1 MPYKAFRTKLKLNDC
16 QATLIAKHAGYS
28 RFVFNWG
35 LHLWMSAYEEGLNPN
50 VNSIKKVFT
59 NYVKPQYPWM
69 SELSSRVYQ
78 YAFINLGDA
87 FKRFFKG
94 ISSYPKFKKK
104 GHHDSFTL
112 DNCGKPFNL
121 SGTRHKLPFVG
132 WVSTFEAL
140 PPSLVKKVTITRQA
154 GDWYMSFFVEIT
166 PEITP
171 KCRERIGVDLGIN
184 TLATAS
190 DGTTFSNPKAYKAAT
205 KKLARLQRHLSRKV
219 KGSKNRAK
227 CLLKVQRLH
236 QRVANIRRDTIH
248 KITTFLAKN
257 HSQVVIEDLNVSGMM
272 KNHCLAGSIAD
283 ASFYEFRR
291 QLDYKAERYGSKL
304 IIADRFYPS
313 SQLCSNC
320 DHRQKMPLNQRTFE
334 CQNCG
339 LVIDRDLNASI
350 NLEKSPGL
358 GDYTCG
364 RGAADSPGR
373 SKK

>member
-1 MPYKAFRTKLKLNDC
+1 MTYKAFRTKLKLNDR
-16 QATLIAKHAGYS
+16 QATLMAKHAGYA

-35 LHLWMSAYEEGLNPN
+35 LGLWMSAYEDGLKPTI
-50 VNSIKKVFT
+50 NSIKKVFT
-59 NYVKPQYPWM
+59 NHVKPQYPWM
-69 SELSSRVYQ
+69 SDLSSKVYQ

-94 ISSYPKFKKK
+94 LGGYPKFKKK
-104 GHHDSFTL
+104 GRHDSFTL
-112 DNCGKPFNL
+112 DNSGKPFKL
-121 SGTRHKLPFVG
+121 SGIRHKLPFVG

-140 PPSLVKKVTITRQA
+140 PESWVKKVTITRQA
-154 GDWYMSFFVEIT
+154 RDWYISFFVEID

-190 DGTTFSNPKAYKAAT
+190 DRTTFPNPRAYKAA
-205 KKLARLQRHLSRKV
+205 KQKLARLQRHLSRKV

-227 CLLKVQRLH
+227 CLLKVQKLH
-236 QRVANIRRDTIH
+236 QRVANIRQDTIH

-257 HSQVVIEDLNVSGMM
+257 HSQVVIEDLNVSGML

-291 QLDYKAERYGSKL
+291 QLDYKTERYGSKL

-320 DHRQKMPLNQRTFE
+320 NYRQKMPLNQRTFQ

-350 NLEKSPGL
+350 NLEKSPGSD
-358 GDYTCG
+358 DYTCG